1 MDPRLI
7 QVFGPRFLVD
17 DVRDLEL
24 LTDLL
29 AHSQDHLNVVFAVAS
44 YLEQVPD
51 GTRNFRPVLQ
61 SRLQHSI
68 AQLSRPATP
77 QRVARLPQP
86 STDVCTDTAARFR
99 RETSMAATPAIL
111 P

>member
-44 YLEQVPD
+44 YLEQVPN
-51 GTRNFRPVLQ
+51 GSRHFRPILND
-61 SRLQHSI
+61 RLQHSI
-68 AQLSRPATP
+68 AQLSRPGAP
-77 QRVARLPQP
+77 VKVVRRPQP
-86 STDVCTDTAARFR
+86 ATDVCTDYGARSR
-99 RETSMAATPAIL
+99 H
-111 P
+111 